1 MHCAD
6 SERVYKQIYQSIV
19 SEHGHSYGGEL
30 AYQVLGRPEVVG
42 AELIINHYKLPLT
55 IVQFQ
60 DNYHRLQRELFIE
73 VNMMPG

>member
-6 SERVYKQIYQSIV
+6 SESVYKQIYQAIV
-19 SEHGHSYGGEL
+19 SKHGHTYGGDL

-42 AELIINHYKLPLT
+42 AELIINHYKLPMT
-55 IVQFQ
+55 IIQFQ
-60 DNYHRLQRELFIE
+60 DIYHRLQRELFVH